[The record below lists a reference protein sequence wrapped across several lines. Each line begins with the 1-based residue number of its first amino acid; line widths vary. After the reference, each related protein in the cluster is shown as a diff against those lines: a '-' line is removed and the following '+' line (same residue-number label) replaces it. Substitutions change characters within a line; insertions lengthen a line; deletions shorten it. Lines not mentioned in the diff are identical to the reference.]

1 MKYRQVVIF
10 LCLSLFLSGCGYRFG
25 PGNLASK
32 YSTISVPYAE
42 DDWDGSLTT
51 AVINEIATQGIF
63 EFRRDG
69 GALILKIKILD
80 YRDENV
86 GFRYDR
92 KKTGERK
99 HTIIPVETRVTITTE
114 VMVVDACTLQSVLGP
129 VVLSA
134 DVVFDHEFYS
144 SRNGI
149 NIFSLGQLTDFDEA
163 YDAAMRPLNQAMAQ
177 KIVDYVNDSW

>member
-1 MKYRQVVIF
+1 MRYWLIAFF
-10 LCLSLFLSGCGYRFG
+10 LCFALAGCGYHFG
-25 PGNLASK
+25 QGNLSSR
-32 YSTISVPYAE
+32 YSSISVPYAE
-42 DDWDGSLTT
+42 DDWNGSLTT
-51 AVINEIATQGIF
+51 AVVNEIASQGVL
-63 EFRRDG
+63 EYRRDG
-69 GALILKIKILD
+69 GSLILKIKILD

-92 KKTGERK
+92 KKSGKLK

-114 VMVVDACTLQSVLGP
+114 VMVIDATTLQSIIGP

-134 DVVFDHEFYS
+134 DVVFDHAFYS

-149 NIFSLGQLTDFDEA
+149 NVFSLGQLTDYDEA
-163 YDAAMRPLNQAMAQ
+163 YDAAMRPLNQAIAQ